1 MIIVQVE
8 VRVKPEFTA
17 AFEAATKENA
27 GHSIKEPG
35 IARFDFLQD
44 IADPT
49 RYVLTEVYRAADGQ
63 AKHRETAHYLKWRQA
78 VEPMMAAPRVPAKY
92 TNLFPADDQW

>member
-8 VRVKPEFTA
+8 VRVKPEFTD

-27 GHSIKEPG
+27 SHSIKEPG

-44 IADPT
+44 IADSA
-49 RYVLTEVYRAADGQ
+49 RYVLTEVYRAADSQ
-63 AKHRETAHYLKWRQA
+63 AKHRETAHYLKWRET
-78 VEPMMAAPRVPAKY
+78 VEPMMAAPRIPSKY
-92 TNLFPADDQW
+92 TNLFPADEGW